1 MQDSGSEDD
10 GARGRAASQFGGGLL
25 ANSGPSV
32 WTAWAMT
39 AYPSYTETS
48 TRFTEWPSSPTRWTG
63 SSAEG
68 RSALQRRDTFVPWC
82 V

>member
-1 MQDSGSEDD
+1 
-10 GARGRAASQFGGGLL
+10 
-25 ANSGPSV
+25 
-32 WTAWAMT
+32 MT